1 MDGRFLDEGNV
12 IDVDNRHWE
21 FVIAGAAGELI
32 GRHRMHIGEVGIDSQ
47 GIIL

>member
-21 FVIAGAAGELI
+21 VVIAGAAGE
-32 GRHRMHIGEVGIDSQ
+32 
-47 GIIL
+47 